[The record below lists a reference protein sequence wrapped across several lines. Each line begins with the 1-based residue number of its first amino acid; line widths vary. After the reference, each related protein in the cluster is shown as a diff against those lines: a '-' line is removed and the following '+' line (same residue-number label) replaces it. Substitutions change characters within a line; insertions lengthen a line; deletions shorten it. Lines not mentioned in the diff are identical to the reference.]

1 MSDSVS
7 ARQKLKNMKDT
18 VKNMQVTVVTRGK
31 QVDWVAVTAG
41 LVVIVSGIL
50 MYNRTTHTMP
60 QTSTTFTVLP
70 VGDLGKLLDL
80 KAADVFESLASFE
93 TSPYHTASN
102 LHAVGALKYTLGC
115 YGRVQPILT
124 TGAAAAGDNWA
135 MLSNLQLDASSST
148 AISVCTC
155 IDAHVDLAFGEVL
168 FDTQTLNSRVQQYL
182 TAVASFTTGTTTG
195 TPTFAAYAL
204 RSHEQGTQLSR
215 MSGNVP
221 VRLSIDAQYEQL
233 AEIHTWCKQSAAPV
247 YTMHTASVWNSRLL
261 LLVGVSLVLIG
272 LDLFSTRNIRE
283 ENVNV
288 LKWTLLWT
296 LDMIPFLFF
305 VIRLFEEMFNS
316 PLIASGQRQSFL
328 MIFIFA
334 VILVTMLLLV
344 FFSLWANWKERR
356 TGIYNA
362 LWNKIF
368 VDLPMLVG
376 LAVMGVALKL
386 QNDEHD
392 ELVLMSTL
400 LLLLT
405 GGLLQHIS
413 NIVKVVYDIVCNRFD
428 ADLLTA
434 LNTGADYVKD
444 VNDATKLHRTRIVL
458 QHFGWTRL
466 YGFFTVVLCAILSW
480 TISAT
485 TSLSHNA
492 LQFIT
497 QNQYVYFV
505 LAYIIALTGLDLFYE
520 AIPFVT
526 EKDTQYGEVAADRL
540 RKLFVCIYLSF
551 LLLSQYMIEVSE
563 K

>member
-1 MSDSVS
+1 
-7 ARQKLKNMKDT
+7 
-18 VKNMQVTVVTRGK
+18 
-31 QVDWVAVTAG
+31 
-41 LVVIVSGIL
+41 
-50 MYNRTTHTMP
+50 MP

-80 KAADVFESLASFE
+80 KAADVFQSLASFE
-93 TSPYHTASN
+93 TSPYHTVSN

-115 YGRVQPILT
+115 YGRVQPILM
-124 TGAAAAGDNWA
+124 TGASAAGDNWA
-135 MLSNLQLDASSST
+135 MLSNLQLDATSST

-182 TAVASFTTGTTTG
+182 AAVASFTTGTTTG

-305 VIRLFEEMFNS
+305 VIRLFEEMWSS

-344 FFSLWANWKERR
+344 VFSLWANWKERR

-428 ADLLTA
+428 VDLLTA

>member
-80 KAADVFESLASFE
+80 KAADVFQSLASFE

-115 YGRVQPILT
+115 YGRVQPILM
-124 TGAAAAGDNWA
+124 TGASAAGDNWA
-135 MLSNLQLDASSST
+135 MLSNLQLDATSST

-182 TAVASFTTGTTTG
+182 AAVASFTIG

-305 VIRLFEEMFNS
+305 VIRLFEEMWSS

-444 VNDATKLHRTRIVL
+444 ANDATKLHRTRIVL